1 MKVFHEGKW
10 SEETFVSAYDRG
22 FMNGEGI
29 YESLR
34 TYDGRIFAPRQ
45 HYERLRRSAEIMG
58 LPCKLEFQELI
69 GIIEEGLR
77 DVENDVTIK
86 VIVTSGKG
94 ESPNL
99 FIYVMDLQ
107 APDADLYTYGVDI
120 GISRFRKIPSICL
133 PATLKTT
140 SHAYLK
146 LARKEKGEFYE
157 LIFLT
162 YEGFVSEGTM
172 SNIFLVEDG
181 VLVTPSLECDILDG
195 VTRRVVLELA
205 NSLGIETQERKVNV
219 DELFNCSEIFLTR
232 TSAEIIPVRKIE
244 SRTLFEN
251 EPAGLT
257 VLLSE
262 NFRSYIFGESKYW

>member
-1 MKVFHEGKW
+1 MKVFHDGKW
-10 SEETFVSAYDRG
+10 SEEAVVSVYDGG
-22 FMNGEGI
+22 FMRGEGV

-58 LPCKLEFQELI
+58 LQCKLDFRQLMSI
-69 GIIEEGLR
+69 MEEGVK
-77 DVENDVTIK
+77 DAKQDVTIK
-86 VIVTSGKG
+86 VLVTSGEREK
-94 ESPNL
+94 PNL
-99 FIYVMDLQ
+99 FVYIMELQ
-107 APDADLYTYGVDI
+107 APNADLYTYGVDI
-120 GISRFRKIPSICL
+120 GISKFRKIPSICV

-140 SHAYLK
+140 SHAYLR

-172 SNIFLVEDG
+172 SNVFLVEDG
-181 VLVTPSLECDILDG
+181 VLVTPSLNCDILDG

-205 NSLGIETQERKVNV
+205 NSLGIETEERKVDV

-232 TSAEIIPVRKIE
+232 TSAEIIPVRKVE

-251 EPAGLT
+251 EPSGLT

-262 NFRSYIFGESKYW
+262 NFRSYIFDEQKYW